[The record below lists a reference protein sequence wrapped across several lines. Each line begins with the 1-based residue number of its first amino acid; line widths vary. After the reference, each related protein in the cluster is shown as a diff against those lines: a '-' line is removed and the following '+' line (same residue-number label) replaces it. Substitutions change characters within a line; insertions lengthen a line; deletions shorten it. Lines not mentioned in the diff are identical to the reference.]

1 MKMAEWWKAGKA
13 GRTRLQVIVSGDCL
27 EVEAFCEDSDPAW
40 QIRPALGK
48 GTTICRTRKWVGRTA
63 VSVTDRR
70 RSNRLPRRQYGNSG
84 EAACGLDVHQ
94 ATVVAC
100 LLIVLANGKVK
111 KQIRTSG
118 MCMLTAL
125 AEGKATPAE
134 MAALAKGR
142 LQEKIPQL
150 EPALDGRLEEHH
162 RYLLKLQL
170 RRMRDLDQDLE
181 DLEARIRER
190 LQPYQEQ
197 WALLREIPKVDWTLA
212 AVIIAELGMDMK
224 VFASASQLASW
235 AGLCPGNNESA
246 GKRKSARTTPGNFHS
261 KTALVEAAHAAART
275 KGTYLRDKYYRLK
288 ARRGPKRAAVAVA
301 HKILVA
307 LDHMLS
313 EQVSYN
319 DLGDLYLDKL
329 NKQHLTRNLVRRL
342 ERLGFLVTLE
352 QVAA

>member
-27 EVEAFCEDSDPAW
+27 EVETFCEDSDPAW

-212 AVIIAELGMDMK
+212 AVIIAEPGVDMK
-224 VFASASQLASW
+224 VSPRPPNWPPGRACVRGIMNRRANAKALAPPQATSIRRRPW
-235 AGLCPGNNESA
+235 WKRPTPPRERKGPICATSTTGSKPGGGPS
-246 GKRKSARTTPGNFHS
+246 GPRSPSRTRFW
-261 KTALVEAAHAAART
+261 
-275 KGTYLRDKYYRLK
+275 
-288 ARRGPKRAAVAVA
+288 
-301 HKILVA
+301 
-307 LDHMLS
+307 
-313 EQVSYN
+313 
-319 DLGDLYLDKL
+319 
-329 NKQHLTRNLVRRL
+329 
-342 ERLGFLVTLE
+342 
-352 QVAA
+352 